1 MPLKNAAKPGTCY
14 PMLGMGTR
22 GPGYKIGMPQQCW
35 YYPVCCT
42 KDYCPSITG
51 TKDYLMINRCTKEQP
66 CRIDTGYPFGDIAS
80 KQWGEKCGAPPKSD
94 EVEGNLTLK
103 QRRLHWCDPHGI
115 HQGIEQSGVPREN
128 LFISIMVGSAGPMG
142 GVASNWQANQQLV
155 ALGIE
160 NADLLMQHEGDLG
173 TPGHGADDTCK
184 KPPYDK
190 CRIESWKS
198 CLEEM
203 KSGRTKACG
212 VANWQVEWLQALKD
226 AGLTLPAV
234 VQTKFHPHQSTAYGP
249 ISALKKF
256 CDENGIL
263 FNGYSPMGRADW
275 TRFESSVGKPTLFQE
290 PALLDIAKR
299 VQKTPGQVLLRWNIQ
314 QGVAT
319 QARSINPT
327 HIKDN
332 MDVFD
337 WTLSNADMQT
347 LSSMP
352 QCHTPPG
359 NLSHTLT
366 AGCPFMKDDSKEYP
380 GHCNMIG
387 PTVTC

>member
-1 MPLKNAAKPGTCY
+1 M
-14 PMLGMGTR
+14 
-22 GPGYKIGMPQQCW
+22 
-35 YYPVCCT
+35 
-42 KDYCPSITG
+42 
-51 TKDYLMINRCTKEQP
+51 
-66 CRIDTGYPFGDIAS
+66 
-80 KQWGEKCGAPPKSD
+80 
-94 EVEGNLTLK
+94 
-103 QRRLHWCDPHGI
+103 
-115 HQGIEQSGVPREN
+115 
-128 LFISIMVGSAGPMG
+128 
-142 GVASNWQANQQLV
+142 
-155 ALGIE
+155 
-160 NADLLMQHEGDLG
+160 
-173 TPGHGADDTCK
+173 
-184 KPPYDK
+184 
-190 CRIESWKS
+190 
-198 CLEEM
+198 
-203 KSGRTKACG
+203 
-212 VANWQVEWLQALKD
+212 
-226 AGLTLPAV
+226 TLPAV

-359 NLSHTLT
+359 NLNHTLT